1 MISLFST
8 YNKVIIWIWID
19 DETQNPRRDKKM
31 WRMVKIKNNLLSN
44 PDIFLSSFYL
54 TLILYTSD
62 FSVRKILWDI
72 YMIFNWG
79 DDTNAVAPP
88 GLRQVRPGVPEN
100 FELTLDKK
108 DYLVTQNL
116 NKFYSRE
123 SNNMTATYKLMLIL
137 CANWHITV
145 KYYGTNNT

>member
-108 DYLVTQNL
+108 DFLVTL
-116 NKFYSRE
+116 K
-123 SNNMTATYKLMLIL
+123 I
-137 CANWHITV
+137 
-145 KYYGTNNT
+145 